1 MRNKSALTDIIERVT
16 LWGNLVKFSHSV
28 FALPFAFAM
37 GVLLQKDYPIS
48 LPDIGQ
54 MLVCV
59 VAARFAA
66 MAFNRLVDH
75 RLDAENPR
83 TRMREIPRG
92 AVHLV
97 EAGLLILL
105 SSFVFIYA
113 ASLLSRLCGLMSV
126 PVLIVLF
133 GYSYCKRVTAL
144 SHLVLGISLAFAP
157 AGVWLAVTG
166 EFSWQPVPLMLA
178 VMLWVA
184 GFDVVYALQDIEFD
198 QSRGLRSIPALLGS
212 NWARICA
219 ALFHVGT
226 IICLSITGILFDV
239 GVWFWSGIIAFA
251 ILITTQHV
259 SICLDSKAH
268 IERIFFVRNGFA
280 SVVFL
285 FFTAI
290 DALVG

>member
-28 FALPFAFAM
+28 FALPFALAM

-113 ASLLSRLCGLMSV
+113 ASL
-126 PVLIVLF
+126 
-133 GYSYCKRVTAL
+133 
-144 SHLVLGISLAFAP
+144 
-157 AGVWLAVTG
+157 
-166 EFSWQPVPLMLA
+166 
-178 VMLWVA
+178 
-184 GFDVVYALQDIEFD
+184 
-198 QSRGLRSIPALLGS
+198 
-212 NWARICA
+212 
-219 ALFHVGT
+219 
-226 IICLSITGILFDV
+226 
-239 GVWFWSGIIAFA
+239 
-251 ILITTQHV
+251 
-259 SICLDSKAH
+259 
-268 IERIFFVRNGFA
+268 
-280 SVVFL
+280 
-285 FFTAI
+285 
-290 DALVG
+290 